1 MEIKKRYD
9 WENPAVIKRNKE
21 DGHVI
26 AFSYDNALDAA
37 ERKESPYKVTLNGK
51 WKFHWQMGI
60 DNCPPDFYEPSFDD
74 SDWRYI
80 TVPSV
85 WQTEGT
91 GSAPYYYASTFPR
104 AISRQKSK
112 IPCIDHNMQEIGLYR
127 RAFTLPENFDGK
139 EIFLHFGAAKSAIE
153 VYIRKLCRLF
163 SRLHDSAR
171 I

>member
-104 AISRQKSK
+104 AISHGTSS
-112 IPCIDHNMQEIGLYR
+112 N
-127 RAFTLPENFDGK
+127 
-139 EIFLHFGAAKSAIE
+139 
-153 VYIRKLCRLF
+153 
-163 SRLHDSAR
+163 SRNALNSSM
-171 I
+171 

>member
-85 WQTEGT
+85 GKRRVRAVLRITMQVPFRGL
-91 GSAPYYYASTFPR
+91 SAVKR
-104 AISRQKSK
+104 
-112 IPCIDHNMQEIGLYR
+112 
-127 RAFTLPENFDGK
+127 
-139 EIFLHFGAAKSAIE
+139 AKSPALITICRKSVFTDAHLPYPKTSTE
-153 VYIRKLCRLF
+153 KKYFYTSAQPNPQSRYI
-163 SRLHDSAR
+163 
-171 I
+171 

>member
-91 GSAPYYYASTFPR
+91 GSAP
-104 AISRQKSK
+104 
-112 IPCIDHNMQEIGLYR
+112 
-127 RAFTLPENFDGK
+127 
-139 EIFLHFGAAKSAIE
+139 
-153 VYIRKLCRLF
+153 
-163 SRLHDSAR
+163 
-171 I
+171 